1 MLKKIHEDCV
11 NHFKQFQKSFVYTHT
26 WKRKKLKNYK
36 FLEVTNNE
44 RVGEAKLVLV
54 ESLMLFMKNDKL
66 RGYKLIP
73 LITDDVWD
81 LLLIWFREAP

>member
-1 MLKKIHEDCV
+1 M
-11 NHFKQFQKSFVYTHT
+11 QTHT

-54 ESLMLFMKNDKL
+54 ETLMLIMKNDKL
-66 RGYKLIP
+66 RGYKVILE
-73 LITDDVWD
+73 ITDDVWD
-81 LLLIWFREAP
+81 LLLIWFREAPYLSFPYNQ

>member
-1 MLKKIHEDCV
+1 M
-11 NHFKQFQKSFVYTHT
+11 QTHT

-54 ESLMLFMKNDKL
+54 ETLMLIMKNDKL
-66 RGYKLIP
+66 RGYKVILE
-73 LITDDVWD
+73 ITDDVWD
-81 LLLIWFREAP
+81 LLLIWFREAPYFIQFPSFNQ